1 VRDLGPRNLLQKETA
16 VYSFDKL
23 MDEYSHSMDFEL
35 TPYTDSGHSDSVNC
49 IGEIS
54 MRDHPVSAVRI
65 VNFINHEPMKR
76 TVVAHSAPPKRFY
89 RTFWR
94 GLTRRAVQHY
104 SNDNLDLQ

>member
-1 VRDLGPRNLLQKETA
+1 LLQKETEVA
-16 VYSFDKL
+16 DRINKS
-23 MDEYSHSMDFEL
+23 MDEYKQSSMDFEL
-35 TPYTDSGHSDSVNC
+35 TPCTDSGHSHSVNC
-49 IGEIS
+49 IGEFS

-104 SNDNLDLQ
+104 FNDNLDLQ